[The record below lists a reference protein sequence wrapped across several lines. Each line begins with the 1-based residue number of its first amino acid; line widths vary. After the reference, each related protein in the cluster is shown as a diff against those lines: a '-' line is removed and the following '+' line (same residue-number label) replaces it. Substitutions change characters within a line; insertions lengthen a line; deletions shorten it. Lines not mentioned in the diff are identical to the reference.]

1 MDTENMQQG
10 RAIPRCRVCRLT
22 PDALAEVH
30 RQRLVWNAT
39 YEHLAQKL
47 RSSGHVT
54 SPSSLRRHFAHVR
67 NSQMEDTEVGA
78 RNLEEIATPFDPVV
92 GGGADDRAIADA
104 VVNVLVEQLQH
115 AEKVRRVTRDGAQAD
130 RFAARSL
137 KQIAALDRALRR
149 RQEIRKPRQE
159 LLAKFKDTLSRIAEA
174 VRDAAHGFMQEHVGM
189 MDRAVDQYLRD
200 HSHPELLVRRLR
212 EFEND
217 WPRAFASR
225 ILTAL
230 KGVSQD
236 TLNSLK

>member
-1 MDTENMQQG
+1 
-10 RAIPRCRVCRLT
+10 
-22 PDALAEVH
+22 
-30 RQRLVWNAT
+30 
-39 YEHLAQKL
+39 
-47 RSSGHVT
+47 
-54 SPSSLRRHFAHVR
+54 
-67 NSQMEDTEVGA
+67 MEDTEVGA

-174 VRDAAHGFMQEHVGM
+174 VRDAAHGFMQERVGM

-200 HSHPELLVRRLR
+200 HSHPEVLVRRLR

>member
-1 MDTENMQQG
+1 VDTENMQQG
-10 RAIPRCRVCRLT
+10 RAIPRGRLCRLT

-217 WPRAFASR
+217 WPRAFAAR
-225 ILTAL
+225 ILPAL

>member
-1 MDTENMQQG
+1 
-10 RAIPRCRVCRLT
+10 
-22 PDALAEVH
+22 
-30 RQRLVWNAT
+30 
-39 YEHLAQKL
+39 
-47 RSSGHVT
+47 
-54 SPSSLRRHFAHVR
+54 
-67 NSQMEDTEVGA
+67 MEDTEVGA

-159 LLAKFKDTLSRIAEA
+159 LLAKFKDTLNRIAEA

-200 HSHPELLVRRLR
+200 HSHPELVVRRLR

-217 WPRAFASR
+217 WPRAFAAR
-225 ILTAL
+225 ILPAL

>member
-1 MDTENMQQG
+1 VDTENMQQG

-217 WPRAFASR
+217 WPRAFAAR
-225 ILTAL
+225 ILPAL

>member
-78 RNLEEIATPFDPVV
+78 RNLEEIATPFDPLV
-92 GGGADDRAIADA
+92 GGAVDDRAVADA

-159 LLAKFKDTLSRIAEA
+159 LLAKFKDTLNRIAEA

-217 WPRAFASR
+217 WPRAFAAR
-225 ILTAL
+225 ILPAL

>member
-174 VRDAAHGFMQEHVGM
+174 VRDAADGFMQEHVGM

-217 WPRAFASR
+217 WPRAFAAR
-225 ILTAL
+225 ILPAL

>member
-39 YEHLAQKL
+39 YEQLAQKL

-159 LLAKFKDTLSRIAEA
+159 LLAKFKDTLNRIAEA

-189 MDRAVDQYLRD
+189 IDRAVDQYLRD

-217 WPRAFASR
+217 WPRAFAAR
-225 ILTAL
+225 ILPAL

-236 TLNSLK
+236 TLNSRK

>member
-1 MDTENMQQG
+1 M
-10 RAIPRCRVCRLT
+10 
-22 PDALAEVH
+22 
-30 RQRLVWNAT
+30 
-39 YEHLAQKL
+39 
-47 RSSGHVT
+47 
-54 SPSSLRRHFAHVR
+54 
-67 NSQMEDTEVGA
+67 
-78 RNLEEIATPFDPVV
+78 IATPFDPLV
-92 GGGADDRAIADA
+92 GGAVDDRAVADA

>member
-1 MDTENMQQG
+1 M
-10 RAIPRCRVCRLT
+10 
-22 PDALAEVH
+22 
-30 RQRLVWNAT
+30 
-39 YEHLAQKL
+39 
-47 RSSGHVT
+47 T

-67 NSQMEDTEVGA
+67 NSQIEDSEVGA
-78 RNLEEIATPFDPVV
+78 RNLEEIATPFDALV

-159 LLAKFKDTLSRIAEA
+159 LLAKFKDTLNRIAEA

-217 WPRAFASR
+217 WPRAFAAR